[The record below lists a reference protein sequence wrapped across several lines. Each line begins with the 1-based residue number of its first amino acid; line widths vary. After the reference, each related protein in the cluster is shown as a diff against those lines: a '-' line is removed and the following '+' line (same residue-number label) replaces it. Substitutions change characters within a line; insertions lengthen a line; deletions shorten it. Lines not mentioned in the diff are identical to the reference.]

1 MKVRLSLVLVS
12 LAGPLAEASR
22 IWKSKR
28 DMHLAALFSCGSD
41 VDYRDA
47 ETVLDDYKKLS
58 KRRHGIRHF
67 ENRTRDL
74 VLKSWPAI
82 DALAKTLLV
91 KETLNHDG
99 AYAVVEPFLE
109 SL

>member
-1 MKVRLSLVLVS
+1 
-12 LAGPLAEASR
+12 
-22 IWKSKR
+22 
-28 DMHLAALFSCGSD
+28 MHLAAQLFCGSD

-47 ETVLDDYKKLS
+47 EAVLDDYKKLS
-58 KRRHGIRHF
+58 KRGHGIRHF

-82 DALAKTLLV
+82 DALAKNFLV
-91 KETLNHDG
+91 KETLDHAD

-109 SL
+109 APPERTS